1 VDWVALSF
9 VQRPEDIEEARA
21 IVGQRAWIMA
31 KIEKPAAMERLDEIV
46 GLCDGLMV
54 ARGDL
59 GVELPPE
66 GVPEMQRRIVQAC
79 RRTGKPVVVAT
90 QMLESMIQSPSP
102 TRAEVSDVANAVYE
116 GVDAVMLSA
125 ESASG
130 RFPVEAVAMMDRI
143 VVRVESSPTYRAGLE
158 ATHQPAQS
166 TTADAVCASLRQVA
180 ALLRPAAT
188 VTYTASGF
196 SALRAARERPEAS
209 LLSLTPSLATARR
222 LAMAWGVHAV
232 RVQDDV
238 HDVGEML
245 QRASHAAQTE
255 GFAAP
260 GDHIAV
266 VAGLPFGH
274 AGSTNLLHVHRL
286 PSC

>member
-1 VDWVALSF
+1 
-9 VQRPEDIEEARA
+9 
-21 IVGQRAWIMA
+21 MA
-31 KIEKPAAMERLDEIV
+31 KIEKPAAMEELDGIV
-46 GLCDGLMV
+46 ELCDGLMV

-66 GVPEMQRRIVQAC
+66 RVPEMQRRIVQAC
-79 RRTGKPVVVAT
+79 RRMGKPVVVAT
-90 QMLESMIQSPSP
+90 QMLESMVQSPSP

-130 RFPVEAVAMMDRI
+130 RFPAEAVGMMDRI
-143 VVRVESSPTYRAGLE
+143 VTRVESSPTYRAGIE
-158 ATHQPAQS
+158 ATHQPAQH

-180 ALLRPAAT
+180 ALLHPAAT

-196 SALRAARERPEAS
+196 SALRAARERPEVP
-209 LLSLTPSLATARR
+209 LLSLTPSVDTARR

-232 RVQDDV
+232 QVDDDV
-238 HDVGEML
+238 HDVSEML
-245 QRASHAAQTE
+245 QRASQTAQSE

-286 PSC
+286 APC